1 MEALHVFG
9 SSSSWLEVRKRVI
22 DAMGM
27 GATTRNSR
35 EIYSNSQKAD
45 ESHTS
50 CLLRV
55 AKKML

>member
-22 DAMGM
+22 DAMG
-27 GATTRNSR
+27 ATTRNSR

-45 ESHTS
+45 ESHDS

-55 AKKML
+55 AKEML